1 MDSYYSTRYF
11 SKGPQRYG
19 TFKDAFNNRMIFVYG
34 TSGTKEEN
42 EWSFNKARMM
52 LKHGI
57 TEETGR

>member
-1 MDSYYSTRYF
+1 
-11 SKGPQRYG
+11 
-19 TFKDAFNNRMIFVYG
+19 MIFVYG

-42 EWSFNKARMM
+42 NGVLIKPGMM